1 MNYEELVKNQAGK
14 LIEKLVLEIRNK
26 KAVDVRF
33 EFMDND
39 QWSVISV
46 YMDEQ
51 DNELALRLHPGDSYV
66 LYVGYYDDQDELLEI
81 TRTLSEEERKG
92 NPKSMQKV
100 MGKVLSDEE
109 GLRVP
114 GTLLST

>member
-51 DNELALRLHPGDSYV
+51 DSELALRLHPGESYE

-92 NPKSMQKV
+92 IPKSMQKV
-100 MGKVLSDEE
+100 MGKELSDEE
-109 GLRVP
+109 GLCVP

>member
-1 MNYEELVKNQAGK
+1 MVKDEPDK
-14 LIEKLVLEIRNK
+14 LIQKLVSGIKSK

-33 EFMDND
+33 EFVDDD
-39 QWSVISV
+39 QWSVVSI

-51 DNELALRLHPGDSYV
+51 DDELALRLHPGDSYE
-66 LYVGYYDDQDELLEI
+66 LYVGYYDEEDELREVTKTI
-81 TRTLSEEERKG
+81 SEEEKKG
-92 NPKSMQKV
+92 IPKGLQKV

-114 GTLLST
+114 GSLLSV

>member
-1 MNYEELVKNQAGK
+1 MNYEALVNDETEK
-14 LIEKLVLEIRNK
+14 LIQKLVSDIRNK

-33 EFMDND
+33 EFVNND
-39 QWSVISV
+39 QWSVVSI

-51 DNELALRLHPGDSYV
+51 DDELALRLHPGDSYE
-66 LYVGYYDDQDELLEI
+66 LYVGYYDEEDELREVTKMI
-81 TRTLSEEERKG
+81 SDEEKKG
-92 NPKSMQKV
+92 IPKGLQKV

-114 GTLLST
+114 GSLLSV

>member
-39 QWSVISV
+39 PWSVISV

-66 LYVGYYDDQDELLEI
+66 L
-81 TRTLSEEERKG
+81 SEEERKG
-92 NPKSMQKV
+92 IPKSMQKV
-100 MGKVLSDEE
+100 MGKVLSNEE

>member
-92 NPKSMQKV
+92 IPKSMQKV